1 MRKIIIILMISV
13 LGVSLRA
20 FSSYAESSAAG
31 KVEDRQT
38 MINNVTDFFAAIGK
52 DEEDAEEIVKERK
65 DDRREARIKKKERG
79 RKRAMKRQI
88 KEQQA
93 VIMEKIEAENAAR
106 YSK

>member
-1 MRKIIIILMISV
+1 
-13 LGVSLRA
+13 
-20 FSSYAESSAAG
+20 
-31 KVEDRQT
+31 
-38 MINNVTDFFAAIGK
+38 MINNVTDFAAIGK
-52 DEEDAEEIVKERK
+52 DEEDAEIVKERK